1 MKDIEVSKEDQQNIN
16 NFSKLNT
23 LFHEKEKELREKKEM
38 LEQLGD
44 ALTELELTDDD
55 QKVRY

>member
-1 MKDIEVSKEDQQNIN
+1 MSKDDQQNIN

-38 LEQLGD
+38 IEQLGD
-44 ALTELELTDDD
+44 ALTELELMDDD
-55 QKVRY
+55 LAVRY